1 MGGKYAVLGVSVN
14 KPLVLQLEDRKKEL
28 SEAAMS
34 LPPDS
39 LSKFERMAGEYA
51 GINYVIELIASIE
64 KDDE

>member
-1 MGGKYAVLGVSVN
+1 MN

-28 SEAAMS
+28 AEAAML

-51 GINYVIELIASIE
+51 GVNYVIELIASLE
-64 KDDE
+64 KEDE